1 MSKRTAE
8 QNLRDLKRQE
18 TLELFYIEEEPEA
31 ESDDVPLDEEEW
43 EDVPLDGVSVT
54 VSLPENE
61 KHPKKKL
68 RTHQYQRLKFGLHI
82 ALMPFMLRVLR
93 QRWMWTQ
100 DERLNRRLRRSVPKV
115 INQRFNRLFK
125 ERNFNKLRTL
135 LLGLVFWFRSH
146 YQINSNGFRQN
157 FNRLQYLVKY
167 SNTEVKPR
175 LYASIL
181 RNQHLFY
188 GERPSIR
195 DGIEDVRQMAKKKK
209 SNRDILVVFFLIIL
223 KNLLPSNVQINLCFA
238 LPLHDYEFACHNVKR
253 QMNHGIGRVPDRFD
267 TDLLAPFFWI
277 ELRFNCRLDEFY
289 IIDPVVNLKEEE
301 IVTRH
306 AEVEAVTTLQP
317 YFKIHTKLKVDYIVS
332 INCADGIM
340 TDVSP
345 RYLPNLYYR
354 YFKPLESSIVLHS
367 LGRKSY
373 EIFIKLLGKYS
384 KDDTSHFRLM
394 EKLAAKHR
402 IIPETL
408 HEMKRSPC
416 YIIPSLLKK
425 NETLRSC
432 SQHVGNFRKELVYQ
446 KCDVLLLKSLQHW
459 AQLGRSV
466 KPGSTPLKS
475 KKYVSM
481 KKRREQRQDLYEI
494 RELFSIE
501 QTSPTPKLPST
512 YTDQSGQLRPL
523 TDVDFYSN
531 KFGHIEIYS
540 HDTIPDGFHL
550 MPLQCK
556 HVIKL
561 YNKRCLKT
569 GQQRIKYLE
578 VLSGFDFRKRPGY
591 AMPEIRN
598 LFVNSQDYYMTVQL
612 LQDYEQKMALQRWN
626 DLIINM
632 KLQKRLDD
640 AYGDLAQP
648 Q

>member
-8 QNLRDLKRQE
+8 QNPRDLKRQDN
-18 TLELFYIEEEPEA
+18 LQLFYIDEEPA
-31 ESDDVPLDEEEW
+31 DESDDVLLDEEEW

-54 VSLPENE
+54 VSLPESE

-68 RTHQYQRLKFGLHI
+68 RAHQYQRLKFGLHI
-82 ALMPFMLRVLR
+82 SLMPFMLRVLR
-93 QRWMWTQ
+93 ERWMWTQ

-115 INQRFNRLFK
+115 INERFNRLFK
-125 ERNFNKLRTL
+125 EGNFDKLRTL

-157 FNRLQYLVKY
+157 FNRLQYLIKY
-167 SNTEVKPR
+167 SNTEVEPR

-181 RNQHLFY
+181 RNQHFFY

-195 DGIEDVRQMAKKKK
+195 DGVEDVRQMAKKKK

-223 KNLLPSNVQINLCFA
+223 KNLLPSNAQIKLCFA
-238 LPLHDYEFACHNVKR
+238 LPLHDYSLACHNVKR
-253 QMNHGIGRVPDRFD
+253 QMNNGVGRVPDRFD

-277 ELRFNCRLDEFY
+277 ELRFNFRPNELY
-289 IIDPVVNLKEEE
+289 VIDPVVSLKEGE
-301 IVTRH
+301 IVARH
-306 AEVEAVTTLQP
+306 AEDEAVATLQP
-317 YFKIHTKLKVDYIVS
+317 YLKINTKQKVDYIVS

-373 EIFIKLLGKYS
+373 EIFIKFLGKYS
-384 KDDTSHFRLM
+384 KNDMPHFSLM
-394 EKLAAKHR
+394 KKLAAKNHN
-402 IIPETL
+402 IPETL

-416 YIIPSLLKK
+416 YIVPSLLKK
-425 NETLRSC
+425 NEILQSC
-432 SQHVGNFRKELVYQ
+432 SQHIGNFRKEPVYQ
-446 KCDVLLLKSLQHW
+446 KCDVLLLKSRQHW
-459 AQLGRSV
+459 AQLGRTV

-481 KKRREQRQDLYEI
+481 KKRREQRLDLYEI

-501 QTSPTPKLPST
+501 QTLPTPRLPST
-512 YTDQSGQLRPL
+512 YTDQSGQIRPI
-523 TDVDFYSN
+523 TDVEFYSN

-540 HDTIPDGFHL
+540 HDTIPNGFHL
-550 MPLQCK
+550 MPLRCK
-556 HVIKL
+556 HVIQL
-561 YNKRCLKT
+561 FNKRCLKM
-569 GQQRIKYLE
+569 GQQRIQYLE

-598 LFVNSQDYYMTVQL
+598 LFVNSQDYYRTVQL
-612 LQDYEQKMALQRWN
+612 LQDYKQKMALQRW
-626 DLIINM
+626 DELIINM

-640 AYGDLAQP
+640 TYGDLAQP